1 LSDVDN
7 AVGVRTKPADYLGA
21 AEGRRDVIHEAVH
34 LLAHKGVGTVAE
46 VKVVDDLVD
55 AGRLNSLQCVNDLL
69 GRAMKQRS
77 VVEVGRTVNGLAVK
91 IGECTVS

>member
-1 LSDVDN
+1 
-7 AVGVRTKPADYLGA
+7 
-21 AEGRRDVIHEAVH
+21 
-34 LLAHKGVGTVAE
+34 
-46 VKVVDDLVD
+46 VDDLVD